1 MIFWVLINLLMVS
14 VSTEDRSDI
23 LGFNQ
28 LTHGVCVDGG

>member
-1 MIFWVLINLLMVS
+1 MIFWVLINLLVVS

-28 LTHGVCVDGG
+28 LTHGACVYGG